1 MKRQSWWLLSLTLSL
16 MGGLWLL
23 LQPEFAQ
30 ARPPAQAPT
39 TKPSISGGRALWSE
53 NCEPCHGPT
62 GQGDG
67 PTAQAIEGPLPDFT
81 DSATARQRPP
91 IEHFDVIKN
100 GRMEKMM
107 PPWGNRLN
115 DSQIWDLTAYVWS
128 LSTTPESLTAGETIY
143 QEQCATCHGA
153 SGAGD
158 GAEAPAGIIDLTD
171 LQTLTGRSQ
180 ADLQA
185 GFAAAEAHDNLD
197 DLPEQELWQA
207 LDYVRTF
214 SFAVPQRNGTLTGQ
228 VINAT
233 TGNPI
238 GDLELT
244 LYTFEGNTP
253 LETLTA
259 QADAEGRY
267 SFKQLPTDHTMIY
280 VVEGRYQDV
289 PYTSDFGVFT
299 PDSNETTLDLK
310 VYETTTDPGQVELGR
325 LNLLMSFSPE
335 ALRVIQLF
343 ILSNAGE
350 KTYLGQEGESFAFTL
365 PKEATNVTFQHDTGR
380 IKEVE
385 NGYTTSDPV
394 LPGEEGLVVAVIYDL
409 PYEGEALDVTIPLP
423 KDVISATILL
433 QDQGASLSSDQL
445 QLIDTREREGVQF
458 GVYTGNNVQQAEG
471 LKLSLAA
478 LDNLQFQPSTAPGEL
493 PAGATVT
500 PGASFDQ
507 NLARWVV
514 IGLVAL
520 VIVGAGV
527 FYPRWRPQSA
537 VSLEDSG
544 LRRQKLL
551 LLLARLDDAF
561 ESGQLNE
568 QVYWQARARY
578 KAELAEVWESAA

>member
-1 MKRQSWWLLSLTLSL
+1 MIA
-16 MGGLWLL
+16 MEGAWLL

-62 GQGDG
+62 GRGDG

-81 DSATARQRPP
+81 DAALARRQTPL
-91 IEHFDVIKN
+91 EHFDVIKN

-107 PPWGNRLN
+107 PPWGNRLS

-128 LSTTPESLTAGETIY
+128 LSTSPEALSAGETIY
-143 QEQCATCHGA
+143 QEQCAACHGA

-158 GAEAPAGIIDLTD
+158 GAEAPAGVIDLTD

-180 ADLQA
+180 ADLQT
-185 GFAAAEAHDNLD
+185 GFAAAEAHRSLDN
-197 DLPEQELWQA
+197 LPEQELWQA

-214 SFAVPQRNGTLTGQ
+214 SFAVPQRNGVLTGQ
-228 VINAT
+228 IINET
-233 TGNPI
+233 TDTPI
-238 GDLELT
+238 GNLDLT
-244 LYTFEGNTP
+244 LHIFEGDTP
-253 LETLTA
+253 LETLST

-267 SFKQLPTDHTMIY
+267 SFEQLPTDHTMIY
-280 VVEGRYQDV
+280 VVEGRYQEV
-289 PYTSDFGVFT
+289 PYSSDLGVFT
-299 PDSNETTLDLK
+299 PDSNEATLDLK
-310 VYETTTDPGQVELGR
+310 VYETTTDPGQVNLGR

-335 ALRVIQLF
+335 ALQVIQLF

-350 KTYLGQEGESFAFTL
+350 KTYLGQEGQSFAFTL
-365 PKEATNVTFQHDTGR
+365 PEGATNVTFQHDTGR

-385 NGYTTSDPV
+385 KGYAASDPV

-409 PYEGEALDVTIPLP
+409 PYEGEALEVTIPLP
-423 KDVISATILL
+423 KDVISATLLL
-433 QDQGASLSSDQL
+433 QDQGASLSSNEL
-445 QLIDTREREGVQF
+445 QLIDTREREGTRF
-458 GVYTGNNVQQAEG
+458 GVYSGSNIQQTQG
-471 LKLSLAA
+471 LNLRLAG
-478 LDNLQFQPSTAPGEL
+478 LDNLQFQLSPAPGEL
-493 PAGATVT
+493 PAGAAVT

-520 VIVGAGV
+520 VIVGAGA
-527 FYPRWRPQSA
+527 FYPRWRLQPT
-537 VSLEDSG
+537 VSLEDSR

-551 LLLARLDDAF
+551 LLLARLDDTF
-561 ESGQLNE
+561 EAGQLNE
-568 QVYWQARARY
+568 QVYRQARARY
-578 KAELAEVWESAA
+578 KAELAEVWERVT